1 MISSDISK
9 AKNPDLRNAIIAL
22 RRASLIAR
30 QTAIQTRTSIVTL
43 RDGRLVRIPV
53 EELVRYDQTP
63 PTEE

>member
-9 AKNPDLRNAIIAL
+9 AKNPDLRNAIVAL

-30 QTAIQTRTSIVTL
+30 QTAIQTGTSIVTT

-53 EELVRYDQTP
+53 EELVRHVQAPSTG
-63 PTEE
+63 E